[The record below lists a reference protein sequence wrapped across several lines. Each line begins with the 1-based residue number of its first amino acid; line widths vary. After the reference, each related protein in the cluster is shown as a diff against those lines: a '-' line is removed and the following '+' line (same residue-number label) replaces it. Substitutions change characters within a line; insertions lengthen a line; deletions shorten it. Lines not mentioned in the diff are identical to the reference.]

1 VVILVVFLGGG
12 IGSICRHLLGELVH
26 SRARMEF
33 PLGTLI
39 VNVIGCLAIGF
50 LAKYFLH
57 EHTASLARTAL
68 IVGFCGGFTTFSAF
82 SLETLAL
89 LSGSA
94 FSLETLALLT
104 GGKPGTALTYV
115 AASMVLCLIGTT
127 AGYALG
133 PSLNR

>member
-12 IGSICRHLLGELVH
+12 IGSVCRYLLGELVQ
-26 SRARMEF
+26 SRARVEF

-39 VNVIGCLAIGF
+39 VNVLGCLAIGF

-57 EHTASLARTAL
+57 EQSGSLARTAL

-82 SLETLAL
+82 SLDAL
-89 LSGSA
+89 G
-94 FSLETLALLT
+94 LLT
-104 GGKPGTALTYV
+104 GGKPGTALAYV
-115 AASMVLCLIGTT
+115 AASIALCLLGTT

-133 PSLNR
+133 SSVNR